1 MEIVVLSESANEVV
15 SNAFLVIST
24 KEAVI
29 FVIVVGS
36 VKIVVFSDSVE
47 MIVSVVHSVE
57 VHVVK

>member
-1 MEIVVLSESANEVV
+1 MLSESANEVV

>member
-1 MEIVVLSESANEVV
+1 MLSESANEVV

-24 KEAVI
+24 KEAVV